1 VSMPLEE
8 FQAWTV
14 LTGAVIL
21 PLTTLGAAAIAA
33 TGTVLSTALIA
44 DMAKNV
50 IGQAMTGQSE
60 VQKMLVERVP
70 VPKPQFF

>member
-1 VSMPLEE
+1 MVSMVLEE

-14 LTGAVIL
+14 FTSAVIL

-33 TGTVLSTALIA
+33 TGTVVATALIA

-50 IGQAMTGQSE
+50 IGQAMTGQTE
-60 VQKMLVERVP
+60 VQKLLVERVP
-70 VPKPQFF
+70 RPKFF